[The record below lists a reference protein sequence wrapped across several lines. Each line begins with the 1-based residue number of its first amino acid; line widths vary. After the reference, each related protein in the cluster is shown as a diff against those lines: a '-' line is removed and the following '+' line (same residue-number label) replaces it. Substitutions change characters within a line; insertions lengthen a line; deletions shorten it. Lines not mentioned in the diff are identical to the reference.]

1 MKKKI
6 AYVIGAIVAILIVIV
21 IVLVL
26 NNQKCV
32 VTFDMQNGEQKFE
45 QLVKRGNKVYEPSD
59 PKNEGYIFLG

>member
-26 NNQKCV
+26 NNQKYV
-32 VTFDMQNGEQKFE
+32 VTFD
-45 QLVKRGNKVYEPSD
+45 V
-59 PKNEGYIFLG
+59 